1 MPWNNYQ
8 GLRIYGKTVK
18 CENIIALNNLFN
30 VFNFNSVE

>member
-18 CENIIALNNLFN
+18 YENIIALNNLLG
-30 VFNFNSVE
+30 